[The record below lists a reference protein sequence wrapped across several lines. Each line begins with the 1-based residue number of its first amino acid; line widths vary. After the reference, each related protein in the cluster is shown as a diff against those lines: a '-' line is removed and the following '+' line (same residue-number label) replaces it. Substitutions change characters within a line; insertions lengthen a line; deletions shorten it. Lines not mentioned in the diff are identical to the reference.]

1 MATNTVQLHRVLAA
15 PVAKVFRAFVEA
27 DAMASWLP
35 PYGFVCKV
43 DHLEAKVEEHTKCR
57 LPILLQAVVI
67 RLEVNI

>member
-1 MATNTVQLHRVLAA
+1 MTTNTVQLHHVFAA

-43 DHLEAKVEEHTKCR
+43 NHLEAKLEELIECR
-57 LPILLQAVVI
+57 LLILRQAVVI
-67 RLEVNI
+67 RLEENT